1 MQLVIH
7 LLMLGVLLIGADLTR
22 GAESPTFPPQV
33 TLTEIQQLV
42 ESCSPNHPRLLVK
55 AGELAELRQ
64 TVAKDS
70 FRAQLAK
77 VVIARAEQ
85 ILDEPPATR
94 EVIGRRLLRTS
105 RRCVS
110 RILSLAMAFHLTGEQ
125 RFAERCQAEM
135 LAAAEFTDWN
145 PDHFLDVA
153 EMTFAL
159 AVGYDWLFDELNED
173 ARQEIREA
181 IVFKGVGLQF
191 ADRDNWWI
199 TVGNNWGQV
208 CHSGMLAGVLA
219 VLEDEPDLAARTIH
233 SAIHNIVP
241 AMRQYARNG
250 GYPEGPQYWSYGSTY
265 NALLITNLESALGS
279 DFGLSEAPGFSET
292 GGFLALATGPSGQF
306 FNYSDGGSQRK
317 VEPILRWFARRY
329 SRPEWLLGEQQ
340 RWQELFKSSADQ
352 EAESFRFLP
361 LALLWPLDAEAD
373 PTNKLPLNWSSGG
386 SVPVAIL
393 RSSWDNESATYVGI
407 KGGSPSASHGH
418 MDSGSFVMENSGVRW
433 AVDLEPE
440 DYHLI
445 ESRGMNLWDRGQNS
459 DRWKLLRLNNHGHNT
474 LVIDGQLQNSSGNAP
489 IIAFSDKPD
498 RAFAIVDLTDT
509 YRDQVKSA
517 RRGVALLPSSEVLM
531 RDELEGLRP
540 GAKVEWNFITSA
552 ASTLLDEN
560 VVQLSHASKKLILRA
575 LSPADA
581 KWQVVDLS
589 KPSNDFDSPNPG
601 GQKLVFETTAP
612 ASGKIMFMVI
622 ATSGTISAPSS
633 RSLTNVPLA
642 EWQIQ
647 DKQ

>member
-1 MQLVIH
+1 MRLVIH

-22 GAESPTFPPQV
+22 GADSPTFPPRV
-33 TLTEIQQLV
+33 TLAEIQQLV
-42 ESCSPNHPRLLVK
+42 NACPPDHPRLLVK
-55 AGELAELRQ
+55 AAELDELRQ
-64 TVAKDS
+64 AVATDP

-85 ILDEPPATR
+85 VLDEPPATR

-110 RILSLAMAFHLTGEQ
+110 RVLSLAMAFRLTGDN
-125 RFAERCQAEM
+125 RYAERCQAEM
-135 LAAAEFTDWN
+135 LAAARFTDWN

-159 AVGYDWLFDELNED
+159 AVGYDWLFDELDED
-173 ARQEIREA
+173 VRDEIREA
-181 IVFKGVGLQF
+181 IVSKGAGLQF

-208 CHSGMLAGVLA
+208 CHSGMLAGALA
-219 VLEDEPDLAARTIH
+219 VLEDEPDIAARTIH
-233 SAIHNIVP
+233 SAIHNVVP
-241 AMRQYARNG
+241 AMRQYAPHG

-265 NALLITNLESALGS
+265 NALLIANLESALGS
-279 DFGLSEAPGFSET
+279 DFGLSEAPGFNET

-317 VEPILRWFARRY
+317 AEPILSWFAHRY
-329 SRPEWLLGEQQ
+329 SRPEWLVGERQ
-340 RWQELFKSSADQ
+340 RWQELFGSP
-352 EAESFRFLP
+352 AEQNSESLRFLP
-361 LALLWPLDAEAD
+361 LALLWPVDAETD
-373 PTNKLPLNWSSGG
+373 PTDKLLLNWPSGG

-393 RSSWDNESATYVGI
+393 RSSWGDKSATYVGI

-418 MDSGSFVMENSGVRW
+418 MDCGSFVLESDAVRW
-433 AVDLEPE
+433 AIDLEPE

-489 IIAFSDKPD
+489 IIAFSDKPE
-498 RAFAIVDLTDT
+498 RAFAIVDLTDA
-509 YRDQVKSA
+509 YSDQVKSA
-517 RRGVALLPSSEVLM
+517 RRGVALLSSGKVLL

-540 GAKVEWNFITSA
+540 GAKVAWNFITPA
-552 ASTLLDEN
+552 ASTLQDESI
-560 VVQLSHASKKLILRA
+560 VQLDQASKELTLMA
-575 LSPADA
+575 LAPSKA
-581 KWQVVDLS
+581 KWKVVDIS
-589 KPSNDFDSPNPG
+589 QTSNDFDSANPG
-601 GQKLVFETTAP
+601 IKKLVLETTAP
-612 ASGKIMFMVI
+612 ASGTLSIVVL
-622 ATSGTISAPSS
+622 ATPGSVPMPSPDELIKS
-633 RSLTNVPLA
+633 PLSK
-642 EWQIQ
+642 WH
-647 DKQ
+647 